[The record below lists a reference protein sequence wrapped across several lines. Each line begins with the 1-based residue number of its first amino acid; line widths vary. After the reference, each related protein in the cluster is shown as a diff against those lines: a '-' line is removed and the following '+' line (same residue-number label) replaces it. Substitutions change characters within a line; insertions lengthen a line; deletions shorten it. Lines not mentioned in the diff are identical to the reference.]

1 MAVKLAVAAG
11 LLATLAGA
19 LVPPSGA
26 VADERPIGSVP
37 VVATLALGKTADW
50 VVVGDGSIWV
60 GSTGP
65 EAVHRIDPRD
75 NTRVASVPVPGE
87 PCAGLATGFGAVW
100 VPLCAHPNVLARI
113 DTATL
118 AVRLYPGVGPAAS
131 EGGITTSP
139 DSVWLVTDAKGTLSR
154 LDPATGRVRQRVAV
168 PPGSFNP
175 RYADGVVWVTRAS
188 GHEVTAVDA
197 ASGRV
202 LGRVATGPGPR
213 FLAAGEGLVYTLN
226 QGDGTLTRID
236 ARQRRAVAT
245 IALRTPGHGGDVALA
260 DGIVWTT
267 MAGVPLTATAVEGDA
282 VRRRWLGEGGDS
294 LAVVDGSVW
303 LTDYHRGTVARILV
317 SALLG
322 PPPAAAR

>member
-1 MAVKLAVAAG
+1 VTTHAACAVVAALVG
-11 LLATLAGA
+11 ALLPPSVAGA
-19 LVPPSGA
+19 
-26 VADERPIGSVP
+26 DEQPIGSVP
-37 VVATLALGKTADW
+37 VVATLALGRTADW
-50 VVVGDGSIWV
+50 VAIGEGAVWV

-65 EAVHRIDPRD
+65 DAVHRIDPRE
-75 NTRVASVPVPGE
+75 NTLTATVPVPGT

-100 VPLCAHPNVLARI
+100 VPLCARPNVLARI
-113 DTATL
+113 DAATL
-118 AVRLYPGVGPAAS
+118 AVQRYPGIGPAAR
-131 EGGITTSP
+131 EGGITISP
-139 DSVWLVTDAKGTLSR
+139 DSVWLVTDVRGTLSR
-154 LDPATGRVRQRVAV
+154 IDPASGRVRQTVRVPA
-168 PPGSFNP
+168 GSFNP
-175 RYADGVVWVTRAS
+175 RYADGVVWVSRAT

-202 LGRVATGPGPR
+202 LGHVATGPEPR

-236 ARQRRAVAT
+236 ARRRRAMAQ
-245 IALRTPGHGGDVALA
+245 IALHTPGHGGDVALA

-267 MAGVPLTATAVEGDA
+267 MAGVPLAATAVADDS

-294 LAVVDGSVW
+294 LAVADGSVW

-322 PPPAAAR
+322 PRPPGAR